1 MSVRLAKP
9 RKGSLPIHV
18 VDRERLGATLA
29 TLDPAGRAWVQALGF
44 SGSADSHVLVPGAD

>member
-9 RKGSLPIHV
+9 RKGSIPIHV

-44 SGSADSHVLVPGAD
+44 TGRSNGI